1 MSWHPLLWPS
11 MLSRLEVLSF
21 RTILWTA
28 ATATTI
34 QCPFV
39 ILRYGWYCLGLVNSG
54 AVCGLEPSESAA
66 AFIGLWTAT

>member
-34 QCPFV
+34 QVPFRHTTV
-39 ILRYGWYCLGLVNSG
+39 RYGWYCL
-54 AVCGLEPSESAA
+54 
-66 AFIGLWTAT
+66 

>member
-34 QCPFV
+34 QVPFRHTTV
-39 ILRYGWYCLGLVNSG
+39 RYGWYVLSLI
-54 AVCGLEPSESAA
+54 APGLEPSESAA
-66 AFIGLWTAT
+66 AFVGLWTAT